1 MWLLTYT
8 GFPKKWLSECCWSPK
23 ISKPNWVLQGQ
34 IFPWTWVWGAWS
46 CPALVKKRP
55 KMINFRQRLVQV
67 WLRGV
72 PATGDWA
79 GAQWL
84 QQHSESRFFGT
95 PCIKRC
101 HCTKKKEDFKFV
113 IPLPWS
119 NNVSTHSLLKNS
131 NISYSVNWSREIAEY
146 HQQSQSPCIPLPPHP
161 SWCSYN
167 KVKPRG
173 SSDIS
178 ATLHLFLLQ
187 TLSFV
192 GWLTCM
198 SSWLFHNSLQ
208 TAGRKLS
215 CRPKCYIG
223 GSSADACFLLVDA
236 WICCVPIGRR
246 HRSTV
251 QWLACRHMLAF
262 LTIFKMDF

>member
-1 MWLLTYT
+1 MDLSL
-8 GFPKKWLSECCWSPK
+8 GRLILPSLSKKKTKNDKFQTKACPSLVERGAGYWWLSGCT
-23 ISKPNWVLQGQ
+23 V
-34 IFPWTWVWGAWS
+34 A
-46 CPALVKKRP
+46 PAAFWK
-55 KMINFRQRLVQV
+55 
-67 WLRGV
+67 
-72 PATGDWA
+72 
-79 GAQWL
+79 
-84 QQHSESRFFGT
+84 SFFGT

-131 NISYSVNWSREIAEY
+131 NSSYSVNWSKEIAEY
-146 HQQSQSPCIPLPPHP
+146 HQQSQSSCIPLPNHP

-178 ATLHLFLLQ
+178 ATLHLFLLLLLQ

-223 GSSADACFLLVDA
+223 GSSADAWFLLVDA

-262 LTIFKMDF
+262 

>member
-1 MWLLTYT
+1 MYPP
-8 GFPKKWLSECCWSPK
+8 PKP
-23 ISKPNWVLQGQ
+23 
-34 IFPWTWVWGAWS
+34 
-46 CPALVKKRP
+46 
-55 KMINFRQRLVQV
+55 
-67 WLRGV
+67 
-72 PATGDWA
+72 
-79 GAQWL
+79 
-84 QQHSESRFFGT
+84 
-95 PCIKRC
+95 
-101 HCTKKKEDFKFV
+101 
-113 IPLPWS
+113 
-119 NNVSTHSLLKNS
+119 
-131 NISYSVNWSREIAEY
+131 
-146 HQQSQSPCIPLPPHP
+146 P

-178 ATLHLFLLQ
+178 ATLLLLLQ

-223 GSSADACFLLVDA
+223 GSFADAWFLLVDA

-262 LTIFKMDF
+262 KTFKMDLRENQFLLRIAISCHGSINMQKRTRQHMHSFDWDRRIKETNLLNILWLVRVKIKHRYKRVFINLRNSQTLTSHLAMDKNSSIL